1 VNVECILSLWIDSER
16 AIISKQLGNK
26 SRFQAMSEKIALNRT
41 LLPGLGC
48 RFSPRNASII
58 KILLPGCASIR
69 SSLYRR
75 NAFDLPAAASSRL
88 AILFVALSNL
98 CKNSNPL
105 RSWSRNF
112 AGNKETSCSTKT
124 FLRFAL
130 KNACPVIKIRD
141 SCQYNLV
148 FPLF

>member
-1 VNVECILSLWIDSER
+1 
-16 AIISKQLGNK
+16 
-26 SRFQAMSEKIALNRT
+26 MSEKIALNRT

-75 NAFDLPAAASSRL
+75 NGFDLPAAASSRL
-88 AILFVALSNL
+88 AILFVALSNF

-105 RSWSRNF
+105 RSTWAEPASQARKQGPVKSNF
-112 AGNKETSCSTKT
+112 FGDRLEAA
-124 FLRFAL
+124 FIPQLL
-130 KNACPVIKIRD
+130 
-141 SCQYNLV
+141 
-148 FPLF
+148 